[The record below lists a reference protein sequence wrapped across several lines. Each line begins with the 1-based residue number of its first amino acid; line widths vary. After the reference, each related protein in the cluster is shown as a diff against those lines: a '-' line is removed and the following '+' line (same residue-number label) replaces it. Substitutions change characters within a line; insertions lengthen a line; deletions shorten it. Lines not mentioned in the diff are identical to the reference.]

1 MNEFIPPNSIFR
13 EMPGLDNFPKDEIG
27 REITM
32 LVFDHPDQ
40 SKESLV
46 KNIKIKPN
54 IENLGDGLFTI
65 KTPDSSESKGE
76 WFELEK

>member
-40 SKESLV
+40 FGEINTDILTLEEKV
-46 KNIKIKPN
+46 KMLDAMKMT
-54 IENLGDGLFTI
+54 LGIL
-65 KTPDSSESKGE
+65 PVVSSHLSYVGPID
-76 WFELEK
+76 

>member
-1 MNEFIPPNSIFR
+1 MKPTNCQ
-13 EMPGLDNFPKDEIG
+13 
-27 REITM
+27 
-32 LVFDHPDQ
+32 DHEKPDVKSHYPEGGISLGDGYVQ
-40 SKESLV
+40 VQTKESLV